1 MRRILLILVIVAAVA
16 GLIVWL
22 GLSFD
27 FHAFFGK
34 DQADPDAAEPT
45 PAVGVDVAATETDLQ
60 FKTVFRNNP
69 WNPIKMD
76 PAELE
81 DLTALA
87 SDTYASPG
95 KRMNAFLSPVEFE
108 TFADVYIEDTKN
120 ATRWQLQLA
129 LEGQQTP
136 KKFLWVDDERFL
148 VIIGYAFGTTSPGGD
163 VYLVDARTGQGAL
176 WYKPEDYSE
185 VTDLKLEKGK
195 VIMSVVRFDEDYHQV
210 DNILEEADL
219 P

>member
-1 MRRILLILVIVAAVA
+1 MRRTILILVVVAAVA
-16 GLIVWL
+16 GLIIWI

-27 FHAFFGK
+27 FHSFFGK
-34 DQADPDAAEPT
+34 EPADSETTEPT
-45 PAVGVDVAATETDLQ
+45 PAIDASAAVTETDLQ

-76 PAELE
+76 PAELQE
-81 DLTALA
+81 LTELA
-87 SDTYASPG
+87 SETFASPG

-108 TFADVYIEDTKN
+108 LFADVYIEDIKD

-136 KKFLWVDDERFL
+136 KKFSWVDDERFL
-148 VIIGYAFGTTSPGGD
+148 AIIGYAFGTTSPGGD
-163 VYLVDARTGQGAL
+163 VYLVNARTGQGAL
-176 WYKPEDYSE
+176 WYQPAEYSE
-185 VTDLKLEKGK
+185 VTDLKIEKGH
-195 VIMSVVRFDEDYHQV
+195 VIMTVARFDENYHQI
-210 DNILEEADL
+210 DSILEEAVL

>member
-1 MRRILLILVIVAAVA
+1 MRRIILILVIVAAVA
-16 GLIVWL
+16 GLVVWL
-22 GLSFD
+22 GPSFG
-27 FHAFFGK
+27 FHSFFRK
-34 DQADPDAAEPT
+34 DQEDPEATEQTPT
-45 PAVGVDVAATETDLQ
+45 LNANVAATETDLQ

-76 PAELE
+76 PAELQ
-81 DLTALA
+81 DLTELA

-108 TFADVYIEDTKN
+108 LFADVYIEDTKD

-136 KKFLWVDDERFL
+136 KKFAWVDDERFL
-148 VIIGYAFGTTSPGGD
+148 VIIGYAFGTTSPGGE
-163 VYLVDARTGQGAL
+163 VYLVNARTGQGAL
-176 WYKPEDYSE
+176 WYQPKKYTE
-185 VTDLKLEKGK
+185 VTDLKIEKGK
-195 VIMSVVRFDEDYHQV
+195 VIMTVVRFNENYDQV
-210 DNILEEADL
+210 DSILEEAVL

>member
-1 MRRILLILVIVAAVA
+1 MRRIILILVIVAAVA

-27 FHAFFGK
+27 FHSFFGK
-34 DQADPDAAEPT
+34 DQADPDATEQI
-45 PAVGVDVAATETDLQ
+45 PALDANVAVTETDLQ

-76 PAELE
+76 PAELQ
-81 DLTALA
+81 DLTELA

-108 TFADVYIEDTKN
+108 LFADIYIEDIKD

-129 LEGQQTP
+129 LDGQQTP
-136 KKFLWVDDERFL
+136 KKFVWVDDERFL

-163 VYLVDARTGQGAL
+163 VYLVNARTGQGAL
-176 WYKPEDYSE
+176 WYQPKEYTE
-185 VTDLKLEKGK
+185 VTDLKIEKGN
-195 VIMSVVRFDEDYHQV
+195 VIMTVVRFNENYDQV
-210 DNILEEADL
+210 DSILEEAVL